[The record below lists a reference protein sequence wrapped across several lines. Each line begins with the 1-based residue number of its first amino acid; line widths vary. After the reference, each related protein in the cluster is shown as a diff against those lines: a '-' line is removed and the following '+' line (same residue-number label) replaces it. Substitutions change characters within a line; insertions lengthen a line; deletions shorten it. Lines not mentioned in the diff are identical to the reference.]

1 MTGEQITTV
10 EELEALPVGSVV
22 LTLGKEVY
30 QRGEWYE
37 DEEWPEQSGDW
48 WVAGGDLPQRT
59 VLLPA
64 LVLFRPVGPDVEDA
78 FDTFVRSFN
87 GDEAGD
93 IDDVSAL
100 DGNTG
105 WAMRGGNDV
114 RAVFEKA
121 RIALTARPSV
131 VTREQVETFAR
142 DVEADTFQLLA
153 GMVPPVRDKY
163 EHAIVSKYVEA
174 LRVHLGLPVEEES
187 HD

>member
-1 MTGEQITTV
+1 LIEEGWTTDRILK
-10 EELEALPVGSVV
+10 EENAEIRRCAI
-22 LTLGKEVY
+22 E
-30 QRGEWYE
+30 R
-37 DEEWPEQSGDW
+37 
-48 WVAGGDLPQRT
+48 
-59 VLLPA
+59 
-64 LVLFRPVGPDVEDA
+64 
-78 FDTFVRSFN
+78 
-87 GDEAGD
+87 
-93 IDDVSAL
+93 
-100 DGNTG
+100 TG